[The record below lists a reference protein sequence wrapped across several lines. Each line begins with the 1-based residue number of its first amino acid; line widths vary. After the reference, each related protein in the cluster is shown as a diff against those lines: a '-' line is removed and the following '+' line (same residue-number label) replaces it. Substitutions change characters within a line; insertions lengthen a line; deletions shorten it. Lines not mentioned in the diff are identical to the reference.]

1 MPQKMFR
8 LTDEQICKLKKVS
21 ELRGCSQTDL
31 IRGFIDSL
39 DEEPP
44 DTQGDTHRDTQEIHG
59 AERQDAQGTRLGE
72 VILMNVNDFMAKHGI
87 TDADLD
93 RMAAPY
99 EDGSFEPE
107 PDGKVF
113 SGSHLD
119 AVGTRRVT
127 VVYDAKDTQRVA
139 MIARS
144 KGVKPSSVYRD
155 ALDYYLAA
163 QA

>member
-1 MPQKMFR
+1 
-8 LTDEQICKLKKVS
+8 
-21 ELRGCSQTDL
+21 
-31 IRGFIDSL
+31 
-39 DEEPP
+39 
-44 DTQGDTHRDTQEIHG
+44 
-59 AERQDAQGTRLGE
+59 
-72 VILMNVNDFMAKHGI
+72 MNVNDFMAKHGI

-163 QA
+163 QADGIQNPRLKESAKRVALTVSEKTRDETITKASAAASYPDVERRRETKGRQGRSPRSNH

>member
-1 MPQKMFR
+1 M
-8 LTDEQICKLKKVS
+8 DER
-21 ELRGCSQTDL
+21 ERFHGEA
-31 IRGFIDSL
+31 RH
-39 DEEPP
+39 
-44 DTQGDTHRDTQEIHG
+44 HRCRPRPH
-59 AERQDAQGTRLGE
+59 
-72 VILMNVNDFMAKHGI
+72 
-87 TDADLD
+87 
-93 RMAAPY
+93 AAPY